1 MAELERQ
8 MGLPGFWDV
17 PERTQKVVAELKGLR
32 AVLTPVA
39 KITTQVD
46 ELEVLFELAVAEA
59 SEETIAEAHAEVKTV
74 GLDLDRLEL
83 RTLLS
88 GPHDAGNCFFSI
100 HAGAGGTESCDWAE
114 MLLRMYLRYFE
125 RGGYAFEEID
135 RVDGEEAGVRS
146 VTLKV
151 SGSYAYG
158 YLSCE
163 RGVHRLVRISPYDAQ
178 SRRHTSFASVD
189 VLPEL
194 EDVEVTIDWDK
205 EIREDVFRASGAG
218 GQHVNKTS
226 SAIRL
231 THLPTGVAVQCQ
243 NQRSQHQ
250 NRAQA
255 RMMLAAK
262 LYQLEVAKR
271 DAEMAKVYG
280 DKGEIAFGSQIRSY
294 VLYPYQL
301 VRDERTELKLTQTD
315 RVLDGEI
322 QELIDSVLRHRLA
335 NRKV

>member
-1 MAELERQ
+1 
-8 MGLPGFWDV
+8 
-17 PERTQKVVAELKGLR
+17 
-32 AVLTPVA
+32 
-39 KITTQVD
+39 
-46 ELEVLFELAVAEA
+46 
-59 SEETIAEAHAEVKTV
+59 
-74 GLDLDRLEL
+74 
-83 RTLLS
+83 
-88 GPHDAGNCFFSI
+88 
-100 HAGAGGTESCDWAE
+100 
-114 MLLRMYLRYFE
+114 
-125 RGGYAFEEID
+125 
-135 RVDGEEAGVRS
+135 
-146 VTLKV
+146 
-151 SGSYAYG
+151 
-158 YLSCE
+158 
-163 RGVHRLVRISPYDAQ
+163 
-178 SRRHTSFASVD
+178 VD

-194 EDVEVTIDWDK
+194 EDVEVAIDWDK

-335 NRKV
+335 SRKA